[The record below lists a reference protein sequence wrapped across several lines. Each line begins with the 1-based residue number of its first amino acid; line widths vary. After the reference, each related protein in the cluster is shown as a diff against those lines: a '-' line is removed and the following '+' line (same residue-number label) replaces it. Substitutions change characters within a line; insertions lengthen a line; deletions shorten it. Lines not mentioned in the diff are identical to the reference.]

1 MLLCFQIDPNCLL
14 LVFVDRSAAEFKWRV
29 WARSTVDG
37 GVEKAQKIQS
47 TRTSHC
53 FPSPSHP
60 ICMIS
65 RIGWFLCSFFEKKCQ
80 NVVVFV
86 NKSTST
92 NLPNFSLQLPHT
104 LLCFYWQQR
113 RIRKVSL
120 ALNVIFFFSQTL
132 ILLFKMAAN
141 NPHHPTLRLRQMN
154 AFVVAKSFDKTN
166 PNNSIAGSRKKIT
179 KI

>member
-1 MLLCFQIDPNCLL
+1 MLLCFQIDTNCLL
-14 LVFVDRSAAEFKWRV
+14 LVLLIEALQNSNGGFERAPPLTAASKKLKRV
-29 WARSTVDG
+29 SQHEHHTAFLLL
-37 GVEKAQKIQS
+37 
-47 TRTSHC
+47 H
-53 FPSPSHP
+53 PP

-65 RIGWFLCSFFEKKCQ
+65 RIGWFLCSFFEKNCE

-92 NLPNFSLQLPHT
+92 NLSNFSLQLPQI
-104 LLCFYWQQR
+104 LLCCYWQQR

-120 ALNVIFFFSQTL
+120 ALNVIFFSQTL
-132 ILLFKMAAN
+132 ILLFKKAAN